1 MTKAYQIPIILL
13 IPANSYE
20 EALQQASDIVDLI
33 EMDSSIG
40 VRLETEFERDG
51 SEENQR
57 VLYLHD
63 ENKPI
68 DLDDG

>member
-13 IPANSYE
+13 IPADSYQ
-20 EALQQASDIVDLI
+20 EALDQANEVVNFLEVDA
-33 EMDSSIG
+33 SIG